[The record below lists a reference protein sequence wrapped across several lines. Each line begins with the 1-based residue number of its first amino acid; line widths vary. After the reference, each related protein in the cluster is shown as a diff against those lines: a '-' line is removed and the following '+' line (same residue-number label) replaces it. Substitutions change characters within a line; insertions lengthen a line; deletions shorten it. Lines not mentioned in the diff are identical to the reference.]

1 MQLYISRALILTA
14 DKSAAKP
21 AQHSAYEMRAEA
33 GLEPD
38 GRFSNSLSRAK
49 RLIFC
54 AARSARLS
62 QTLQWEGLLAAGTKR
77 QSVGISE
84 PGPLLGV
91 QLSRAVTAGNGG
103 GSSALDPQENK
114 GLSDHR
120 VRRVVRFYSDCAAS
134 SARGNF
140 LHNKSIARRSLA

>member
-91 QLSRAVTAGNGG
+91 QLSRAVTAGKGG
-103 GSSALDPQENK
+103 GSSALDPGCVK
-114 GLSDHR
+114 TRALL
-120 VRRVVRFYSDCAAS
+120 RFSW
-134 SARGNF
+134 
-140 LHNKSIARRSLA
+140 